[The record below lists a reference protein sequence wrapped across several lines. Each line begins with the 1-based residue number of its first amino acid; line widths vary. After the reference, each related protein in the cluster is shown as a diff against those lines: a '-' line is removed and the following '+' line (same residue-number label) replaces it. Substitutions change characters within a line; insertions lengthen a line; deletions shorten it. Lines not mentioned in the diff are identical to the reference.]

1 MPGVITGLTVQQR
14 NKERVNVF
22 IDGEFAFAVAME
34 VAIQLRKGQQ
44 LTPAEMAE
52 LRRAGQ
58 ENLVY
63 QAALRYLGRRPRS
76 EAEVVRYL
84 SGKGHDAALIDKVLE
99 QLRRRGHVDD
109 AAFTQFWVENRNRFR
124 PRGRAALRYEL
135 RQKGIESETIDE
147 ALDEQDEEGAAW
159 AALSPKLDRWAE
171 LDQAEFEQKVMG
183 HLARRGFGYGV
194 CRQVCQE
201 AWRRRQA
208 E

>member
-183 HLARRGFGYGV
+183 YLARRGFGYGV